1 MRRLLRQKPR
11 HGLRRAHQHSESQSG
26 TVREVHCDRPR
37 VWRAA
42 VIDNLRVRV
51 SQSDL
56 AAELFQPRENDVAA
70 VADGSVRSGKRA
82 TGKHRLTVGFQVSR
96 YGLRVLLARRFT
108 DCSLCLCSSVPSV
121 PTVAD
126 GHPRRHRSALR
137 PLY

>member
-82 TGKHRLTVGFQVSR
+82 TGKHRLTVGFQFRQS
-96 YGLRVLLARRFT
+96 LQLLMDT
-108 DCSLCLCSSVPSV
+108 L
-121 PTVAD
+121 D
-126 GHPRRHRSALR
+126 GTAPHYVRCIKPNDLKEAFL
-137 PLY
+137 